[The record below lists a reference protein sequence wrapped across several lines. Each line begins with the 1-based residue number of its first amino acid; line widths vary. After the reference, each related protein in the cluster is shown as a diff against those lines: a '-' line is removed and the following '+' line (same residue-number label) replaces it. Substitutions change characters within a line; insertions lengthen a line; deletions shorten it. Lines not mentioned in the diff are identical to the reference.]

1 MTPSPPAALRDLVGT
16 VYVPAA
22 VFGIGQGAAMP
33 VVALTARELGASVA
47 VSALVTAL
55 TGAGLLAGDLP
66 AGRIV
71 ARFGERRSILGG
83 AAAGAAGVALCL
95 LAWDLWSLAAGVLLG
110 GSALS
115 VWSLA
120 RQRYLTEAVP
130 LHLRARAMSVFA
142 TSWRAGAL
150 VGPFVGA
157 AAITAVGL
165 RGGFAV
171 QLVAVVVSGLL
182 MARMPD
188 SAARSVRDGS
198 APVTALAVAS
208 TYRQMFATLGVGT
221 VLLGAARA
229 SRDAVVPLWGDH
241 IGLSP
246 AQVSLLFGA
255 AGVIEVLV
263 SSPAGHLMDRFGRR
277 AVATPSLVLL
287 GTAYV
292 LLPFTGSALT
302 LGLVAVVLGVGNGF
316 GNGVVMTIGAD
327 VSPDANRAEFLASW
341 RLLHDAGMFGGPLA
355 VGVVATHTLVG
366 ASLVIAALAG
376 AGAVVMWR
384 SIPTYIPFPTRP
396 EGAGRTRALG
406 RSRS

>member
-1 MTPSPPAALRDLVGT
+1 MSGTPPAALRDLVGP

-22 VFGIGQGAAMP
+22 VFGVGQGAALP
-33 VVALTARELGASVA
+33 IVALTARDLGASVA

-71 ARFGERRSILGG
+71 ARFGERRSIVGG
-83 AAAGAAGVALCL
+83 AAAGAVGVLLCL
-95 LAWDLWSLAAGVLLG
+95 VAWDLWSLAVGVLLA
-110 GSALS
+110 GSAMS

-130 LHLRARAMSVFA
+130 LALRARAMSVFA
-142 TSWRAGAL
+142 TAWRAGAL

-157 AAITAVGL
+157 AVITAVGL

-182 MARMPD
+182 MARLPD
-188 SAARSVRDGS
+188 SASRTVRDGS
-198 APVTALAVAS
+198 APVTPLAVAS
-208 TYRQMFATLGVGT
+208 TYRHMFLTLGLGT

-241 IGLSP
+241 IGLTP
-246 AQVSLLFGA
+246 AQVSLLFGV
-255 AGVIEVLV
+255 AGVVEVLV

-292 LLPFTGSALT
+292 LLPLTGTALT
-302 LGLVAVVLGVGNGF
+302 LGLVAVVLGIGNGF

-327 VSPDANRAEFLASW
+327 VSPATNRAEFLASW

-355 VGVVATHTLVG
+355 IGVVAAQTLVG
-366 ASLVIAALAG
+366 ASLVIAVLAG

-384 SIPTYIPFPTRP
+384 SIPTFIPFPVRARDTARTTAP
-396 EGAGRTRALG
+396 EGTRT
-406 RSRS
+406 

>member
-1 MTPSPPAALRDLVGT
+1 MTRTPPATLRDLVGP

-22 VFGIGQGAAMP
+22 IFGVGQGAALP
-33 VVALTARELGASVA
+33 IVALTARELGASVA
-47 VSALVTAL
+47 VSAFVTAL

-83 AAAGAAGVALCL
+83 AAAGAVGAVLCL
-95 LAWDLWSLAAGVLLG
+95 VAWDLWSLALGVLLT
-110 GSALS
+110 GSAMS

-130 LHLRARAMSVFA
+130 LHLRARSMSVFA
-142 TSWRAGAL
+142 TAWRTGAL

-157 AAITAVGL
+157 LAITAVGL

-182 MARMPD
+182 MARLPD
-188 SAARSVRDGS
+188 AVGGSVRDAS
-198 APVTALAVAS
+198 APVTPLAVAS
-208 TYRQMFATLGVGT
+208 AYRRMFLTLGIGT

-255 AGVIEVLV
+255 AGVLEVLV

-277 AVATPSLVLL
+277 AVATPSLALL
-287 GTAYV
+287 GLAYL
-292 LLPFTGSALT
+292 LLPFTGTALT
-302 LGLVAVVLGVGNGF
+302 LGLVAALLGIGNGF

-327 VSPDANRAEFLASW
+327 ISPATNRAEFLASW

-355 VGVVATHTLVG
+355 IGVVAAHTLVG
-366 ASLVIAALAG
+366 ASLVIAGLAG
-376 AGAVVMWR
+376 LGAVVLWR
-384 SIPTYIPFPTRP
+384 SIPTFIPFPTRS
-396 EGAGRTRALG
+396 RAPG
-406 RSRS
+406 RSTALEGSRT